1 VSEATLHAFTVSRY
15 RKGISVISSKN
26 QLTLPVEVMR
36 AAGFAPGDD
45 VQVVSPAPGRI
56 EIVQTDAL
64 IAKYAGSM
72 PGVYG
77 ENYLSE
83 LRGEW
88 E

>member
-1 VSEATLHAFTVSRY
+1 M
-15 RKGISVISSKN
+15 SVISSKH

-64 IAKYAGSM
+64 IDKYAGSM

-77 ENYLSE
+77 EHYLRE